1 MLLQFDEVFSGNILI
16 GNLNIVDINIDVL
29 RQYVD
34 YIPRVPILFNGT
46 IKYNLESHNRRTDK
60 EIMDVLQKV
69 FLWEKIS
76 KLDNKLDSNASNL
89 FSVTE
94 KKLLSLARIYLNSTA
109 FNRSVNF

>member
-1 MLLQFDEVFSGNILI
+1 M
-16 GNLNIVDINIDVL
+16 DINIDVL

-46 IKYNLESHNRRTDK
+46 IKYNLEPHNRRTDK
-60 EIMDVLQKV
+60 EIIEALQKV

-76 KLDNKLDSNASNL
+76 KLDYKLDSSAGNL
-89 FSVTE
+89 FNVTE

-109 FNRSVNF
+109 FNRSVNFYILNSNNYNYY